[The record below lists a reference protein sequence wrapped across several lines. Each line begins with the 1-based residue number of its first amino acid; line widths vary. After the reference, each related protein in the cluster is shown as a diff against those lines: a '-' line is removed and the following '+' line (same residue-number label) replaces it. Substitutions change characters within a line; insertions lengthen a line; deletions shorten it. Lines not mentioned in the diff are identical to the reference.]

1 MYIIY
6 RMYSMC
12 SLDFIFM
19 TAFVRF
25 DKVVNH
31 AILSSVHQDH
41 GAHRA
46 FEMDLEHEGTR
57 TMDDQD
63 AKAKAWSRHLARH
76 ARYARY
82 VLVKITDKFRLR
94 ILSQRTDFPTLTS
107 KALGM

>member
-1 MYIIY
+1 
-6 RMYSMC
+6 
-12 SLDFIFM
+12 M

-76 ARYARY
+76 ARYAM
-82 VLVKITDKFRLR
+82 VKITDKFRLR
-94 ILSQRTDFPTLTS
+94 ILSQRTTFPTLTS

>member
-1 MYIIY
+1 
-6 RMYSMC
+6 MC
-12 SLDFIFM
+12 SLDFMFM

-63 AKAKAWSRHLARH
+63 AKAKAWSRHLERH

-82 VLVKITDKFRLR
+82 AMVKITDKFRLR
-94 ILSQRTDFPTLTS
+94 ILSQRTTFPTLTS

>member
-1 MYIIY
+1 
-6 RMYSMC
+6 MC
-12 SLDFIFM
+12 LLDFIFV

-63 AKAKAWSRHLARH
+63 AKAKAWSRRSATNS
-76 ARYARY
+76 ASGKACK
-82 VLVKITDKFRLR
+82 VCQVWIDKFRLR
-94 ILSQRTDFPTLTS
+94 SPVAKDNLPI
-107 KALGM
+107 